1 MNLHELIN
9 ELDTYLCSE
18 DYYSY
23 ISNTTKL
30 LKNELNTLKV
40 NTPIKLVRLTDK
52 HSYIKGGIISRL
64 SRKEDRSVLIEI
76 AISNTR
82 QFVCIPSNYSL
93 DYQLTSP
100 IGSWKRGGYTF
111 YLLPNEYVFS
121 KEYLFEKAYKK
132 KIDIKAR
139 LEFLGKTLMLL
150 DINEVNEI
158 ESIAEELM
166 SYVGKYKVK

>member
-40 NTPIKLVRLTDK
+40 YIPIKLVRLTNK
-52 HSYIKGGIISRL
+52 HSYINSGFIDRL
-64 SRKEDRSVLIEI
+64 SRKEDGNTLIEI
-76 AISNTR
+76 VISNTR
-82 QFVCIPSNYSL
+82 QFICIPSNYSL
-93 DYQLTSP
+93 DYQLTNP
-100 IGSWKRGGYTF
+100 IGIWKRGGYTF

-121 KEYLFEKAYKK
+121 KEYIFERVYKK
-132 KIDIKAR
+132 EMYAKAR

-158 ESIAEELM
+158 ESIAGELM